1 MSIYRILRATTLA
14 LSLAVCPLLKAADV
28 SVPDDLTFSIFSDK
42 TLTPCVASLG
52 VAASGA
58 VYVGVDQI
66 GSLGKGG
73 GKGRIIRLVD
83 ADRDGVMDSHTVF
96 AVVDNPRGIIPMGNK
111 LYVLHSKWGEGKK
124 YEGAFITM
132 FTDADNDGVADGPGI
147 TIVREISSR
156 KFNQSRGVDHTT
168 NGIRMGIDGW
178 IYIAIGDFGFANAVG
193 RDGRTLTCYG
203 GGVVRVRPDGSEME
217 MYVHGL
223 RNIYD
228 VAIDPRMNMFT
239 RGNTNDGG
247 GWNIRFIHEIQTGE
261 YGYPVLF
268 KRFTNEIIP
277 ALVDVGGG
285 SGTGSM
291 FFSEPGWPA
300 RYTNVPMM
308 CDWGRQQLFIHR
320 VTPDGASFTQEE
332 EAFIACTKISDV
344 DCDASGQLY
353 LGSFN
358 SGYTGGDG
366 GFVARVVPKDW
377 TYKAIPDLQKASPLD
392 LAELHASPSAKL
404 RLAAQ
409 QALLENPKG
418 KTAEKSLYEMA
429 ADKSAL
435 HDSRVAAVFTLKQ
448 LVGVESHKVLLK
460 LSQDASI
467 REHALRAIA
476 DRASQLEG
484 VSPDAFVAALKDN
497 NPRVQ
502 VVAAVA
508 LGRLGDASAAPS
520 LLAVTPVP
528 DVAPSEAKVASYEGY
543 RSGIV
548 EGSAIRLV
556 DFDVRKL
563 KDLYLL
569 IGEGDNGKGTDHG
582 SWFEPVLVK
591 NDGSELK
598 LSELPWVSAKGG
610 WGKTLVNK
618 ACTGAALQREDGKP
632 VAFGI
637 GSHAPSV
644 IHYKLPPGVVRF
656 KASVGNSKGG
666 GGAMEFFV
674 NGTGLLPGATKANA
688 AGPHATPNAA
698 IILPH
703 VAVNALVALDAAEA
717 CLAAIDG
724 PNRAGALW
732 ALQSMYSD
740 RTVDGLIEKL
750 ESASDA
756 KTRQDVAKALVR
768 LIHHEKPYEGDTWWG
783 TRPDTR
789 GPFYYPTTWTRS
801 DAIKAALVKAYEAGD
816 DAMRNVIATY
826 TEKDRAPIA
835 GLNKESAAAPP
846 AKKKQP
852 KVNLNKITNADGQVG
867 KMGLED
873 VLIALNEVKG
883 DPSRGK
889 GLFTQ
894 QGCIACHTLDK
905 TETPKGPYMG
915 QVGAIM
921 NREQIAMAIL
931 RPNAEISQ
939 GFKTVM
945 ITMNDGQVHVGFVT
959 ERLNDQ
965 VEIRDIAGQVTRLR
979 PEDIKTE
986 VLLEK
991 SMMPEGLAN
1000 GMSLEDFVSLV
1011 KFLESKKK

>member
-1 MSIYRILRATTLA
+1 MSIYRTLCAATFVLCLT
-14 LSLAVCPLLKAADV
+14 VCPLLKAADV
-28 SVPDDLTFSIFSDK
+28 SVPEDLTFSIYSDN

-83 ADRDGVMDSHTVF
+83 SDHDGVMDSHTVF

-111 LYVLHSKWGEGKK
+111 LYVLHSKWGEGKI
-124 YEGAFITM
+124 YEGAFITV

-147 TIVREISSR
+147 PIVREISSR

-178 IYIAIGDFGFANAVG
+178 IYIAIGDFGFNDAIG
-193 RDGRTLTCYG
+193 RDGRKLTCYG

-291 FFSEPGWPA
+291 YFSEPGWPA

-332 EAFIACTKISDV
+332 EKFITCKKISDV

-353 LGSFN
+353 MGSFN
-358 SGYTGGDG
+358 SGYTGGSG

-377 TYKAIPDLQKASPLD
+377 TYKAIPDLQKASPVE
-392 LAELHASPSAKL
+392 LAALHASPSAKL

-409 QALLENPKG
+409 QALLENSKG
-418 KTAEKSLYEMA
+418 KEAAKRLYTLA
-429 ADKSAL
+429 ADKSVL
-435 HDSRVAAVFTLKQ
+435 HDSRIAAVFTLKQ
-448 LVGVESHKVLLK
+448 LVGSESHKALLE

-467 REHALRAIA
+467 REHALRAIT
-476 DRASQLEG
+476 DRTSQLDG
-484 VSPDAFVAALKDN
+484 VSPDAFVAALNDD

-502 VVAAVA
+502 VAAAVA
-508 LGRLGDASAAPS
+508 LGRLGNASAASS

-528 DVAPSEAKVASYEGY
+528 DVSPSKAKVKSYEGY

-548 EGSAIRLV
+548 EGSAVRTV
-556 DFDVRKL
+556 DFNVRKL
-563 KDLYLL
+563 KNLYLL
-569 IGEGDNGKGTDHG
+569 IGDGENGNGKDHG

-591 NDGSELK
+591 KDGSELK

-618 ACTGAALQREDGKP
+618 ACTGAALQRNDGKP
-632 VAFGI
+632 IAFGI
-637 GSHAPSV
+637 GSHSPSV
-644 IHYKLPPGVVRF
+644 IHYKLPRDVVRF

-703 VAVNALVALDAAEA
+703 VAVKALVALDAAEA

-740 RTVDGLIEKL
+740 RAVDGLIGKL
-750 ESASDA
+750 EGASDA
-756 KTRQDVAKALVR
+756 KTRQDVAKTLVR
-768 LIHHEKPYEGDTWWG
+768 LIHHEKPYNGDTWWG

-789 GPFYYPTTWTRS
+789 GPFYYPTPWTRS
-801 DAIKAALVKAYEAGD
+801 DDIKAALVKACEAGD

-835 GLNKESAAAPP
+835 GITKAPAARPT
-846 AKKKQP
+846 KKKQP
-852 KVNLNKITNADGQVG
+852 KVNLNKIKNADGQVG
-867 KMGLED
+867 KMGVED
-873 VLIALNEVKG
+873 VLIALNEIKG
-883 DPSRGK
+883 DPAKGK

-905 TETPKGPYMG
+905 SEPAKGPYMG

-945 ITMNDGQVHVGFVT
+945 ITMNDGQAHVGFVT

-965 VEIRDIAGQVTRLR
+965 VEIRDIAGQVKRLK
-979 PEDIKTE
+979 PADIKAE

-1000 GMSLEDFVSLV
+1000 GMSLVDFVSLV